1 MPKAVSFAM
10 PKIDA
15 PTVAEHRANQERA
28 LLDAARGLLLEG
40 GADAVTPAA
49 VGAVAGLARSSV
61 YKYFRSGDEI
71 LARIVA
77 DSFAEW
83 GAWVRDAVDRRDTA
97 DDRITAYVRVT
108 LELAAAGAHRVAVLG
123 GGTPGDPAGRAV
135 LARHHRDLAAP
146 LRAALT
152 ERGDP
157 DPELTAALVDG
168 VLGRAIDRLDAGEP
182 VEYVTRVTTEFLC
195 RALRII
201 EFDH

>member
-1 MPKAVSFAM
+1 MSKVVGFAM

-28 LLDAARGLLLEG
+28 LLDAARELLIEG
-40 GADAVTPAA
+40 GVDAVTPAA
-49 VGAVAGLARSSV
+49 VGAAAGLARSSV

-83 GAWVRDAVDRRDTA
+83 GARVRDSVDCGDTA
-97 DDRITAYVRVT
+97 DGRIMAYVRVT

-123 GGTPGDPAGRAV
+123 GGMPADPARRAV
-135 LARHHRDLAAP
+135 LARHHRDLGAP
-146 LRAALT
+146 LLTALT

-157 DPELTAALVDG
+157 DPELTAELVDG
-168 VLGRAIDRLDAGEP
+168 ALGRAIERLDAGKP
-182 VEYVTRVTTEFLC
+182 VEYVTRVTTEFLY
-195 RALRII
+195 RALRIADS
-201 EFDH
+201 EH